1 MTSKM
6 CEWDQYVI
14 LDPEEG
20 IKGKSHKKK
29 FINPSRFYYGS
40 KKYSDINPLES
51 LYEEDEYDYEIEDNE
66 IDDDEKNKKLE
77 ATHNKNINRVIKCIY
92 WGEILVKS
100 IFTGCMVYVIFM
112 F

>member
-14 LDPEEG
+14 LDPEDG
-20 IKGKSHKKK
+20 IKAKSHKKK
-29 FINPSRFYYGS
+29 FISPSRFYYGY

-51 LYEEDEYDYEIEDNE
+51 LYEEDEYDDE
-66 IDDDEKNKKLE
+66 IDDEINKQFE
-77 ATHNKNINRVIKCIY
+77 AIDNKEINIAINCIY
-92 WGEILVKS
+92 WGEIFVKS
-100 IFTGCMVYVIFM
+100 VFTGCMVYVIFM

>member
-1 MTSKM
+1 MISKM

-14 LDPEEG
+14 LDPEDG
-20 IKGKSHKKK
+20 FKAKSHKKK
-29 FINPSRFYYGS
+29 FINPSRFYYGN

-51 LYEEDEYDYEIEDNE
+51 LYEEDEYDDE
-66 IDDDEKNKKLE
+66 IDDDKKNKQFE
-77 ATHNKNINRVIKCIY
+77 AIHNKNINIAVNCVY

-100 IFTGCMVYVIFM
+100 VFTGCMVYVIFM

>member
-6 CEWDQYVI
+6 CEWDQFVI

-29 FINPSRFYYGS
+29 FINPSHFYYGY

-51 LYEEDEYDYEIEDNE
+51 LYEEDEYDDE
-66 IDDDEKNKKLE
+66 IDDFEKNKDFKSI
-77 ATHNKNINRVIKCIY
+77 NNNDINIAINCIY

-100 IFTGCMVYVIFM
+100 VFTGCMVYVIFM

>member
-1 MTSKM
+1 MTSKI

-66 IDDDEKNKKLE
+66 IDDDE
-77 ATHNKNINRVIKCIY
+77 NINRVIKYIC